1 MLKNEKGVTLTLL
14 IATIIAM
21 SIILGITMSSADDLL
36 RNSQKNK
43 IRTSMYMVQSKAE
56 ILLENYLFDETDNL
70 GKEASLSLINKVGW
84 EIGDT
89 KYIYRVW
96 DKDILNGHGIKIKD
110 FLDEDSFIVRY
121 DLENDEV
128 DIAFPKGYVDKQ
140 GNIQYTL
147 SSLEE

>member
-1 MLKNEKGVTLTLL
+1 
-14 IATIIAM
+14 
-21 SIILGITMSSADDLL
+21 
-36 RNSQKNK
+36 
-43 IRTSMYMVQSKAE
+43 MYMVQSKAE